1 MCYLDKMSSS
11 KSHIRTRSKLNKNED
26 EENNTT
32 KKSSTISPQI
42 TTTNNSNS
50 NITTKKTNRQMIPQ
64 QRSSQNQQDVKDD
77 DEEEK
82 DTTTTHT
89 PRHLRDDDDNDVDYD
104 DVNDYDNDYD
114 NDDDKDDDDEL
125 DEAEHESTLP
135 SYSTISTNYG
145 LLNWEQVQRLDEL
158 LNKPIA
164 IHGRRPGGGGNG
176 WTGGG
181 GGGGGSGGGGGGGN
195 NGTVSYSTSPSPQPQ
210 YFAPTLH
217 VKLKD
222 FIRELNRRLIA
233 RRVNI
238 KDVRI
243 NGGVASYVL
252 AKDHSYQFSDIDI
265 IFGTDLLQM
274 SPPEPA
280 PTSSTGEI
288 SQQQQQQ
295 PVPTTT
301 YMGGG
306 GNSSSPEACFNMSC
320 DIIRDTVFDFLIEH
334 MPAEIERPTR
344 SLVSPKL
351 LSLSLFYISLL

>member
-1 MCYLDKMSSS
+1 MFFFNVYLDKMSSS
-11 KSHIRTRSKLNKNED
+11 KSHIRTRSKLNNKNED
-26 EENNTT
+26 EENTT
-32 KKSSTISPQI
+32 KKSTINRQI

-50 NITTKKTNRQMIPQ
+50 NITTKTNRQMIPQ
-64 QRSSQNQQDVKDD
+64 QRSSQNQQEKQ

-82 DTTTTHT
+82 DTTKSPMHT
-89 PRHLRDDDDNDVDYD
+89 PRHLPEDDDDDDDHHVDYD
-104 DVNDYDNDYD
+104 DVDYEE
-114 NDDDKDDDDEL
+114 DDDDDDDEL
-125 DEAEHESTLP
+125 DEAEHENTLP
-135 SYSTISTNYG
+135 SHSTISTNYG

-181 GGGGGSGGGGGGGN
+181 GGSGGGGGGGGS

-274 SPPEPA
+274 SPPEP
-280 PTSSTGEI
+280 TTNTETDRLSH
-288 SQQQQQQ
+288 QQQQ

-301 YMGGG
+301 YMG

-344 SLVSPKL
+344 SLVSPKP
-351 LSLSLFYISLL
+351 LSLFY